1 MSITNIVTQD
11 DISWYIWKFISFDDF
26 KKTSLVSKNFA
37 NMYKNTSFNDMLKSK
52 YCELNDI
59 KYFSIFAINHIADKY
74 KYKKNPLYLDI
85 LISNYIENFKLD
97 DYIKSEY
104 FILLYDTIEFISHG
118 INRKYANITNKITE
132 CLELYPKIYLNAD
145 AYAQILQ
152 LLINIGASRLI
163 VTNEIY
169 LRPMF
174 NGYSQN
180 TATITKISL
189 FTQIFII
196 TDNVKTNAKTD
207 NLLDARKSK
216 GAELVNYLKK
226 EEMKKI
232 CPNYFISKISNVFK

>member
-1 MSITNIVTQD
+1 MSITHIVAQD
-11 DISWYIWKFISFDDF
+11 DISWYIWKFISFDDL

-37 NMYKNTSFNDMLKSK
+37 NMYKNTSFNDMLKIK
-52 YCELNDI
+52 YYELNNI
-59 KYFSIFAINHIADKY
+59 KYFCVFAINHIADKY

-97 DYIKSEY
+97 DLISSEY
-104 FILLYDTIEFISHG
+104 FLLLYDAIEFISHG
-118 INRKYANITNKITE
+118 INRKFVNITNKITE
-132 CLELYPKIYLNAD
+132 CLELYPKIYLNTD

-189 FTQIFII
+189 FSQIFII
-196 TDNVKTNAKTD
+196 TDNVKTNAKTE

-226 EEMKKI
+226 EEMQKI
-232 CPNYFISKISNVFK
+232 CPKYFISKISNVFK